1 MGKLAWLTRF
11 HPAAQ
16 PQMPQAN
23 LADPQGVM
31 AAAQKVAEYSFSTG
45 LCSTGLWGEEDEIAA
60 REESYLDGFSPS

>member
-1 MGKLAWLTRF
+1 MAMGKLAWLTRF
-11 HPAAQ
+11 NPAAQ

-31 AAAQKVAEYSFSTG
+31 AAAQKVADYSF
-45 LCSTGLWGEEDEIAA
+45 STGLWGEEDEIGA